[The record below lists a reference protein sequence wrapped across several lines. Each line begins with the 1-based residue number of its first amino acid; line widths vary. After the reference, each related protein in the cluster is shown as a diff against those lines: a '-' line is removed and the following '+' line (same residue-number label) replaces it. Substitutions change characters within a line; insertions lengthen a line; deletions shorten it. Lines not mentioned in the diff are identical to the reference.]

1 MMNYIQQLHHWAK
14 GDLLQAKI
22 MLAWAF
28 IFCLPLICY
37 CFKINKIFYKGLIIP
52 LILLVLMLF
61 GYGSYLLITKDKE
74 VQKLEQ
80 QYLENQKRIISKEQ
94 SRGNANSQSYVV
106 FKTIWG
112 SLLLVSIIIYLLAS
126 SMYIKGFSAGCI
138 ILFLTLLITDTL
150 FHARLN
156 VYLSFLQEL
165 NK

>member
-80 QYLENQKRIISKEQ
+80 QYLENQKEIISKEQ

-112 SLLLVSIIIYLLAS
+112 SLLLVSIVIYLLAS

-156 VYLSFLQEL
+156 VYLSLLQEL